1 MRGTVPVLFRGGPA
15 LRALAGW
22 SDSDT
27 GTESTRPQLI
37 LVAVALINEAHD
49 SLKKKRKNEAHD
61 SAARAHRCLC
71 LLIKPLPGTKPP
83 LPQYNI
89 LGIAK
94 RQNKEEEEHKWTE
107 EEQNKKDKEQSHMEE
122 EQRLKE
128 EERAEIEA
136 ARKEYLKIVLSRMK
150 LMRKVGR
157 PATLMYCKNLDARE
171 LLSRKSNC
179 DEIKWESG

>member
-1 MRGTVPVLFRGGPA
+1 VGL
-15 LRALAGW
+15 GW
-22 SDSDT
+22 KDW
-27 GTESTRPQLI
+27 
-37 LVAVALINEAHD
+37 INPIQGWIR
-49 SLKKKRKNEAHD
+49 SKPGFNP
-61 SAARAHRCLC
+61 
-71 LLIKPLPGTKPP
+71 IKTNKA
-83 LPQYNI
+83 YNI